1 MIAHPDTK
9 RVISRLN
16 VRHLPMV
23 DRVVAGEE
31 GNLEFEDSRG
41 EKYLV
46 VYKPIKELGWGV
58 IVQVPIEEAY
68 APLRQVAQTA
78 LKWILIALSIAII
91 FSLFLTRRLIHPI
104 KQLSHQMGKVSQGN
118 LDVQIAPTTKDEIG
132 LLTESFNQ
140 MVRDLK
146 QSHEALKEAEG
157 KYRRIFEDSKDMV
170 YITSGDGKVID
181 VNQAGVDLFGYGS
194 KEEMMQVH
202 VRDTFL
208 NPEDRKRFLNEIIKE
223 WFVKDFEVKLK
234 RKDGT
239 PIDVLITTNA
249 RRDDSGNLISY
260 EGIIKDI
267 SRRKRMEEELLH
279 RTEELQTLYD
289 LSALINQTLDLY
301 KVLPITLDKAMSLTG
316 FEIGAIHLLNEDEE
330 TLELKFDK
338 GHPPILAEKSKGFK
352 KGEGVCGK
360 AIQLKKA
367 IIVSIDEYPTS
378 YMIPLL
384 KEEGIQTIVSIPLL
398 YKEKAIGAISL
409 LSRSSHTLTQRELN
423 FLESIGNQIGL
434 ALENAR
440 LFSNVAKA
448 KSEWETTF
456 DAVTDLI
463 TIRDKDYRIL
473 RANKAAFKRCGLKP
487 EEMIGKRCFE
497 TLHHSDQ
504 LCEGCY
510 ISETLKTKKPTSVV
524 RESKYLNGIFEHFT
538 FPIFNEANEIIA
550 VVDLAREITEQKR
563 LEIEKEV
570 FNNVNKIL
578 ASSLDVRQV
587 IKAVHAELK
596 NVLDSERMAIT
607 LFGEG
612 GGFGYFALE
621 KENEPGKL
629 VPSVIYP
636 RKGTPFEKV
645 IDTGL
650 PVIILDTAKSD
661 FWIDQKVLKDG
672 VQSVLVFPLEYKGGI
687 IGSMNFGSREPN
699 HFSERSFDLL
709 RQIASGLTI
718 SIQNALL
725 LDEIKTSEEKYRTV
739 VEGALDGVLVVEEDY
754 RFKYVNERL
763 AEIDGYTERELIGMD
778 FRNCLDEES
787 KQFVA
792 DRDARR
798 QKRGRSYLLDL
809 NLMSFEKMERSGM

>member
-1 MIAHPDTK
+1 
-9 RVISRLN
+9 
-16 VRHLPMV
+16 
-23 DRVVAGEE
+23 
-31 GNLEFEDSRG
+31 
-41 EKYLV
+41 
-46 VYKPIKELGWGV
+46 
-58 IVQVPIEEAY
+58 
-68 APLRQVAQTA
+68 
-78 LKWILIALSIAII
+78 
-91 FSLFLTRRLIHPI
+91 
-104 KQLSHQMGKVSQGN
+104 
-118 LDVQIAPTTKDEIG
+118 
-132 LLTESFNQ
+132 
-140 MVRDLK
+140 
-146 QSHEALKEAEG
+146 
-157 KYRRIFEDSKDMV
+157 
-170 YITSGDGKVID
+170 
-181 VNQAGVDLFGYGS
+181 
-194 KEEMMQVH
+194 
-202 VRDTFL
+202 
-208 NPEDRKRFLNEIIKE
+208 
-223 WFVKDFEVKLK
+223 
-234 RKDGT
+234 
-239 PIDVLITTNA
+239 
-249 RRDDSGNLISY
+249 
-260 EGIIKDI
+260 
-267 SRRKRMEEELLH
+267 MEEELLH
-279 RTEELQTLYD
+279 RAEELQTLYE
-289 LSALINQTLDLY
+289 LSVLINQTLDLY
-301 KVLPITLDKAMSLTG
+301 RILPITLDKAMSLTG
-316 FEIGAIHLLNEDEE
+316 FEIGAIHLLNEGEE

-338 GHPPILAEKSKGFK
+338 GHPRILAEKSKGFK

-434 ALENAR
+434 ALENAK

-607 LFGEG
+607 LFG
-612 GGFGYFALE
+612 
-621 KENEPGKL
+621 
-629 VPSVIYP
+629 
-636 RKGTPFEKV
+636 
-645 IDTGL
+645 
-650 PVIILDTAKSD
+650 
-661 FWIDQKVLKDG
+661 
-672 VQSVLVFPLEYKGGI
+672 
-687 IGSMNFGSREPN
+687 
-699 HFSERSFDLL
+699 
-709 RQIASGLTI
+709 
-718 SIQNALL
+718 
-725 LDEIKTSEEKYRTV
+725 
-739 VEGALDGVLVVEEDY
+739 
-754 RFKYVNERL
+754 
-763 AEIDGYTERELIGMD
+763 
-778 FRNCLDEES
+778 
-787 KQFVA
+787 
-792 DRDARR
+792 
-798 QKRGRSYLLDL
+798 
-809 NLMSFEKMERSGM
+809 